1 MLSSTDGKMIILS
14 SPSGAGKT
22 TLVKKISKEKNFKVS
37 ISHTTREPRVNETN
51 GVDYYFTSLDN
62 FEKLVEENAFL
73 EYAKVFQNLYG
84 STKKQVFNYLEDG
97 YNVLFDIDWQ
107 GAQQI
112 KNQTLNYKLISF
124 FILPP
129 SRKVLLQRL
138 ITRGENKDDI
148 IQMRM
153 QQFDKDVLHWTEY
166 DFVVV
171 NEDLNECYNQIIG
184 YLENKLNYNK
194 SIIEK
199 HVKKLL

>member
-1 MLSSTDGKMIILS
+1 M
-14 SPSGAGKT
+14 
-22 TLVKKISKEKNFKVS
+22 
-37 ISHTTREPRVNETN
+37 
-51 GVDYYFTSLDN
+51 
-62 FEKLVEENAFL
+62 
-73 EYAKVFQNLYG
+73 
-84 STKKQVFNYLEDG
+84 
-97 YNVLFDIDWQ
+97 
-107 GAQQI
+107 
-112 KNQTLNYKLISF
+112 NYKLISF

-184 YLENKLNYNK
+184 YLENKFDYNK
-194 SIIEK
+194 SIIEN

>member
-1 MLSSTDGKMIILS
+1 MFSTKDGKMIILS

-22 TLVKKISKEKNFKVS
+22 TLVKKISKERNFKIS
-37 ISHTTREPRVNETN
+37 ISHTTREPRPNEID
-51 GVDYYFTSLDN
+51 GVDYFFISQ
-62 FEKLVEENAFL
+62 EKFQKLIEKNEFL
-73 EYAKVFQNLYG
+73 EYANVFQNLYG
-84 STKKQVFNYLEDG
+84 STKDQVFKNLENG
-97 YNVLFDIDWQ
+97 HNVLFDIDWQ